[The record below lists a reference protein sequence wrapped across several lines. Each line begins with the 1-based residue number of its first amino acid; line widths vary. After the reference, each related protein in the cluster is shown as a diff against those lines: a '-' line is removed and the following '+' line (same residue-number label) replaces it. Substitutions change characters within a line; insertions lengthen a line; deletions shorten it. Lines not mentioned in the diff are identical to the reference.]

1 MMFGYIGFF
10 FSIQTERVA
19 IGGTC
24 ERNWQCNGTT
34 FANVCDHDVCSCR
47 PGYIQIGR
55 KCYPGKTSRVYYD
68 KYNFLVNMKI
78 FNIYVHRAY
87 LFWQL
92 LLTSLVCIY

>member
-1 MMFGYIGFF
+1 MLYY
-10 FSIQTERVA
+10 FSIQSERVA

-24 ERNWQCNGTT
+24 ERNRQCKGTA

-68 KYNFLVNMKI
+68 KYNFLVKLTGKYSTNTKAVH
-78 FNIYVHRAY
+78 IY
-87 LFWQL
+87 FGNC
-92 LLTSLVCIY
+92 S